1 MDALTWL
8 LREANTISQNSDS
21 LWKLVCAGSGNVILI
36 ADIST
41 NCSFLV
47 TDYVSLITLYIC
59 YVTIKV
65 MVLITQTELVHILLK
80 LQSVV

>member
-1 MDALTWL
+1 MDIVFS
-8 LREANTISQNSDS
+8 NHGSPVVSSQS
-21 LWKLVCAGSGNVILI
+21 L

-47 TDYVSLITLYIC
+47 TDYVSLVTLGIR

-65 MVLITQTELVHILLK
+65 VVLITQTELVHILLK